1 MESGTSIPGCTK
13 PLPLFRPE
21 AVAARQAVQGQ
32 VLTIRPFPWRWFVG
46 FIVFTIS
53 LALGM
58 LFFPHYQ
65 PRGKASGIISS
76 VSAAPTG
83 AHLEAT
89 FRISQEWMRNL
100 HPGTTLLVHCARCP
114 DHALSGTVTT
124 MAADAA
130 SPELA
135 QPGLAYTVTVT
146 VSIPNSTSA
155 GTETFR
161 PGTKLEAEFPLKR
174 RPLIRALIGAGAW

>member
-32 VLTIRPFPWRWFVG
+32 VLTIRPFPGKWFVG
-46 FIVFTIS
+46 LIVFIIS
-53 LALGM
+53 LASGVL
-58 LFFPHYQ
+58 LFSHYQ
-65 PRGKASGIISS
+65 PRGRASGIISS
-76 VSAAPTG
+76 VSAAPPR

-89 FRISQEWMRNL
+89 FQISQDWAPDL
-100 HPGTTLLVHCARCP
+100 HPGTSLLVHCAHCP

-124 MAADAA
+124 IAPDVV

-135 QPGLAYTVTVT
+135 RPGPAYTVTVT
-146 VSIPNSTSA
+146 LLIPNSMSK